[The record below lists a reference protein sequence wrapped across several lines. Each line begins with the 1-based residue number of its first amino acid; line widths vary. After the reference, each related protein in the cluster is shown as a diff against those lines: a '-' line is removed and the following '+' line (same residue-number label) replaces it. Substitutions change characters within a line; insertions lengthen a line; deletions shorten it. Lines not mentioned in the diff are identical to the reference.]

1 MSANDFKIVGKDLLE
16 SEKIAKPS
24 MTFWQDVV
32 RRIKM
37 NKVATISFW
46 VIVAL
51 TIMAIAGPF
60 MSKFSYREQNLENQF
75 LFGAKAIAK
84 GHYFGTDDFGR
95 DLFTRVWE
103 GTRVSGTRGDGG
115 RVSGHK
121 FQCRGVAGD
130 LRGGGGVF

>member
-1 MSANDFKIVGKDLLE
+1 MSANEFKIIGKDLFE

-24 MTFWQDVV
+24 MTFWQDVI

-46 VIVAL
+46 IIVAL

-75 LFGAKAIAK
+75 L
-84 GHYFGTDDFGR
+84 HHLQDYFPSYKTILLHLQFVQ
-95 DLFTRVWE
+95 LFQLF
-103 GTRVSGTRGDGG
+103 SYLI
-115 RVSGHK
+115 HK
-121 FQCRGVAGD
+121 FFV
-130 LRGGGGVF
+130 